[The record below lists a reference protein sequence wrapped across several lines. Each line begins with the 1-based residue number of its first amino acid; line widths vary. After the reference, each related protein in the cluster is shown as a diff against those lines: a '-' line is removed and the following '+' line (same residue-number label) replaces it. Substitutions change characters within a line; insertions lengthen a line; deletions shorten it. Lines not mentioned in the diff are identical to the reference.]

1 MLQPIT
7 VIEATT
13 IIQKNMEKCK
23 FILDNQYLSSDSGI
37 DPVCQLASIL
47 YNTNSVL
54 EAIIDDIANGITNE

>member
-7 VIEATT
+7 VIEATS
-13 IIQKNMEKCK
+13 IVRLNMDKCK
-23 FILDNQYLSSDSGI
+23 TILDNQYLSTDSNI

-54 EAIIDDIANGITNE
+54 EAIIDDIAHGITNE